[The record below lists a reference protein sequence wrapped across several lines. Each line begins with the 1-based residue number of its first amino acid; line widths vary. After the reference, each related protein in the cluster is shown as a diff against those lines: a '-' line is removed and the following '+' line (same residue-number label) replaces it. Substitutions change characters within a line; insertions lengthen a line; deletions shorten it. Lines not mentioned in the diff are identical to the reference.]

1 MGGFGKGEQMRTLIL
16 DDDWGKWKFGDTDA
30 VMTFTP
36 KTDDKTPSYDNN
48 VLTFKVAQAKGLN
61 SGDYIAS
68 APGHVANN
76 SQDVELDTSDLAQLE
91 PDTYAVELW
100 ITNGVTKKTQV
111 YPSDSYCFF
120 TIDQNTM
127 GVTDISNISNKT
139 LQAVYADLL
148 QKVNAFK
155 QGAAGKDGIT
165 PKLVAGTVTKLPSD
179 AQPTFLLTPLPNDP
193 NSYRIDLGLPSGP
206 KGDKGDSIKGEK
218 GDPGEDGV
226 TPHLDKATGDWFV
239 GSLDTMVKAQGPAGE
254 VPDMSQFVKV
264 SALNNQLT
272 TINTA
277 IKSRVTSDQ
286 LQAVADANG
295 QTLSKLNS
303 LIGSLS
309 SASASA
315 STSTSVST
323 SQSKS
328 TSSTS
333 QSQSMSSSISA
344 STSTSAS
351 ASQSMSSSIS
361 ASLSTSEQI
370 SASASTSTSLST
382 SLSASASQSASAS
395 ASTSTSQANG

>member
-1 MGGFGKGEQMRTLIL
+1 MRTLVL

-48 VLTFKVAQAKGLN
+48 VLTFKIAQANGLN

-155 QGAAGKDGIT
+155 QGAAGKDGVT
-165 PKLVAGTVTKLPSD
+165 PKLIAGNITKLAPD

-193 NSYRIDLGLPSGP
+193 NTYRIDLGLPAGP

-226 TPHLDKATGDWFV
+226 TPHIDKATGDWFV
-239 GSLDTMVKAQGPAGE
+239 GSLDTMVKAQGPAGD

-264 SALNNQLT
+264 DALNQQLT

-309 SASASA
+309 STPA
-315 STSTSVST
+315 
-323 SQSKS
+323 
-328 TSSTS
+328 
-333 QSQSMSSSISA
+333 SA

-351 ASQSMSSSIS
+351 QSQSASTSLSTSTSASALQSMSSSIS
-361 ASLSTSEQI
+361 SSLSTSQSI
-370 SASASTSTSLST
+370 SASASTSTSMST

-395 ASTSTSQANG
+395 ASTSTSQAKE

>member
-1 MGGFGKGEQMRTLIL
+1 MRTLVL

-48 VLTFKVAQAKGLN
+48 VLTFKIAQANGLN

-155 QGAAGKDGIT
+155 QGAAGKDGVT
-165 PKLVAGTVTKLPSD
+165 PKLIAGNITKLAPD

-193 NSYRIDLGLPSGP
+193 NTYRIDLGLPAGP

-226 TPHLDKATGDWFV
+226 TPHIDKATGDWFV
-239 GSLDTMVKAQGPAGE
+239 GSLDTMAKAQGPAGD

-264 SALNNQLT
+264 DALNQQLT

-309 SASASA
+309 STPA
-315 STSTSVST
+315 
-323 SQSKS
+323 
-328 TSSTS
+328 
-333 QSQSMSSSISA
+333 SA

-351 ASQSMSSSIS
+351 QSQSASTSLSTSTSASALQSMSSSIS
-361 ASLSTSEQI
+361 SSLSTSQSI
-370 SASASTSTSLST
+370 SASASTSTSMST

-395 ASTSTSQANG
+395 ASTSTSQAKE

>member
-1 MGGFGKGEQMRTLIL
+1 MRTLIL

-48 VLTFKVAQAKGLN
+48 VLTFKIAQADGLK

-179 AQPTFLLTPLPNDP
+179 AQPTFLLTPLPDDP

-226 TPHLDKATGDWFV
+226 TPHIDKTTGDWFV
-239 GSLDTMVKAQGPAGE
+239 GSLDTMVKAQGPAGD

-309 SASASA
+309 TDKASVSASN
-315 STSTSVST
+315 ST
-323 SQSKS
+323 SQSQSNSHK
-328 TSSTS
+328 SSTS
-333 QSQSMSSSISA
+333 QSQSVSTSVSSSKSA
-344 STSTSAS
+344 SASNSQSTSTSIS
-351 ASQSMSSSIS
+351 TSQSIK
-361 ASLSTSEQI
+361 T
-370 SASASTSTSLST
+370 SASTSTSLST
-382 SLSASASQSASAS
+382 SVKASASQSVSAS
-395 ASTSTSQANG
+395 ASTSTSQAKE

>member
-1 MGGFGKGEQMRTLIL
+1 MRTLVL
-16 DDDWGKWKFGDTDA
+16 NNDWGNWKFGDTDA

-36 KTDDKTPSYDNN
+36 KTDDKTPSYDGN
-48 VLTFKVAQAKGLN
+48 VLTFKIAQANGLK
-61 SGDYIAS
+61 SGDYVAS
-68 APGHVANN
+68 APGHVATN
-76 SQDVELDTSDLAQLE
+76 SQDVELDTSNLAQLE

-111 YPSDSYCFF
+111 YPSESYCFF

-155 QGAAGKDGIT
+155 QGAAGKDGVT
-165 PKLVAGTVTKLPSD
+165 PKLIAGNITKLAPD

-193 NSYRIDLGLPSGP
+193 NTYRIDLGLPSGP
-206 KGDKGDSIKGEK
+206 KGDKGDSVKGEK

-226 TPHLDKATGDWFV
+226 TPHIDKATGDWFV

-264 SALNNQLT
+264 DALNQQLT

-277 IKSRVTSDQ
+277 IKSRVTNDQ
-286 LQAVADANG
+286 LQAVADANA

-303 LIGSLS
+303 LIASLS
-309 SASASA
+309 SASDSTPTSSSQPASTSASTPTSASQASSTSASA
-315 STSTSVST
+315 STSAI
-323 SQSKS
+323 Q
-328 TSSTS
+328 
-333 QSQSMSSSISA
+333 A
-344 STSTSAS
+344 STPTSAS
-351 ASQSMSSSIS
+351 QP
-361 ASLSTSEQI
+361 
-370 SASASTSTSLST
+370 
-382 SLSASASQSASAS
+382 ASAS

>member
-1 MGGFGKGEQMRTLIL
+1 MRTLVL
-16 DDDWGKWKFGDTDA
+16 NNDWGNWKFGDTDA

-36 KTDDKTPSYDNN
+36 KTDDKTPSYDGN
-48 VLTFKVAQAKGLN
+48 VLTFKIAQANGLK
-61 SGDYIAS
+61 SGDYVAS
-68 APGHVANN
+68 APGHVATN

-111 YPSDSYCFF
+111 YPSESYCFF

-155 QGAAGKDGIT
+155 QGAAGKDGVT
-165 PKLVAGTVTKLPSD
+165 PKLIAGNITKLAPD

-193 NSYRIDLGLPSGP
+193 NTYRIDLGLPSGP
-206 KGDKGDSIKGEK
+206 KGDKGDSVKGEK

-226 TPHLDKATGDWFV
+226 TPHIDKATGDWFV

-264 SALNNQLT
+264 DALNQQLT

-286 LQAVADANG
+286 LQAVADANA
-295 QTLSKLNS
+295 QTLSKLNR
-303 LIGSLS
+303 LIDSLS
-309 SASASA
+309 SASDSTPTSSSQPASTSASTPTSASQASSTSDSASTSASQASASA
-315 STSTSVST
+315 STSTSA
-323 SQSKS
+323 SQ
-328 TSSTS
+328 
-333 QSQSMSSSISA
+333 A
-344 STSTSAS
+344 STSAS
-351 ASQSMSSSIS
+351 
-361 ASLSTSEQI
+361 TP
-370 SASASTSTSLST
+370 T
-382 SLSASASQSASAS
+382 SASQPASAS

>member
-1 MGGFGKGEQMRTLIL
+1 MRTLVL
-16 DDDWGKWKFGDTDA
+16 NNDWGNWKFGDTDA

-36 KTDDKTPSYDNN
+36 KTDDKTPSYDGN
-48 VLTFKVAQAKGLN
+48 VLTFKIAQANGLK
-61 SGDYIAS
+61 SGDYVAS
-68 APGHVANN
+68 APGHVATN
-76 SQDVELDTSDLAQLE
+76 SQDVELDTSDLAQLK

-111 YPSDSYCFF
+111 YPSESYCFF

-155 QGAAGKDGIT
+155 QGAAGKDGVT
-165 PKLVAGTVTKLPSD
+165 PKLIAGNITKLAPD

-193 NSYRIDLGLPSGP
+193 NTYRIDLGLPSGP
-206 KGDKGDSIKGEK
+206 KGDKGDSVKGEK

-226 TPHLDKATGDWFV
+226 TPHIDKTTGDWFV

-264 SALNNQLT
+264 DALNQQLT

-277 IKSRVTSDQ
+277 IKSRVTNDQ
-286 LQAVADANG
+286 LQAVADANA

-303 LIGSLS
+303 LIASLS
-309 SASASA
+309 SASDSTPTSSSQPASTSASTPTSASQASSTSASA
-315 STSTSVST
+315 STSASQASTSVST
-323 SQSKS
+323 P
-328 TSSTS
+328 
-333 QSQSMSSSISA
+333 
-344 STSTSAS
+344 TSAS
-351 ASQSMSSSIS
+351 QP
-361 ASLSTSEQI
+361 
-370 SASASTSTSLST
+370 
-382 SLSASASQSASAS
+382 ASAS

>member
-1 MGGFGKGEQMRTLIL
+1 MRTLVL
-16 DDDWGKWKFGDTDA
+16 NNDWGNLKFGDTDA

-36 KTDDKTPSYDNN
+36 KTDDKTPSYDGN
-48 VLTFKVAQAKGLN
+48 VLTFKIAQANGLK
-61 SGDYIAS
+61 SGDYVAS
-68 APGHVANN
+68 APGHVATN

-111 YPSDSYCFF
+111 YPSESYCFF

-155 QGAAGKDGIT
+155 QGAAGKDGVT
-165 PKLVAGTVTKLPSD
+165 PKLIAGNITKLAPD

-193 NSYRIDLGLPSGP
+193 NTYRIDLGLPSGP
-206 KGDKGDSIKGEK
+206 KGDKGDSVKGEK

-226 TPHLDKATGDWFV
+226 TPHIDKATGDWFV

-264 SALNNQLT
+264 DALNQQLT

-286 LQAVADANG
+286 LQAVADANA

-303 LIGSLS
+303 LIDSLS
-309 SASASA
+309 SASDSTPTSSSQPA
-315 STSTSVST
+315 ST
-323 SQSKS
+323 
-328 TSSTS
+328 
-333 QSQSMSSSISA
+333 SA

-351 ASQSMSSSIS
+351 Q
-361 ASLSTSEQI
+361 
-370 SASASTSTSLST
+370 ASASTSTPT
-382 SLSASASQSASAS
+382 SASQASTSASNPTSASQPASAS

>member
-1 MGGFGKGEQMRTLIL
+1 MRTLVL
-16 DDDWGKWKFGDTDA
+16 NDDWGNWKFGDTDA

-36 KTDDKTPSYDNN
+36 KTDDKTPSYDGN
-48 VLTFKVAQAKGLN
+48 VLTFKIAQANGLK
-61 SGDYIAS
+61 SGDYVAS
-68 APGHVANN
+68 APGHVATN
-76 SQDVELDTSDLAQLE
+76 SQDIELDTSDLAQLE

-111 YPSDSYCFF
+111 YPSESYCFF

-155 QGAAGKDGIT
+155 QGAAGKDGVT
-165 PKLVAGTVTKLPSD
+165 PKLIAGNITKLAPD

-193 NSYRIDLGLPSGP
+193 STYRIDLGLPSGP
-206 KGDKGDSIKGEK
+206 KGDKGDSVKGEK

-226 TPHLDKATGDWFV
+226 TPHIDKATGDWFV

-264 SALNNQLT
+264 DALNQQLT
-272 TINTA
+272 TINNA

-286 LQAVADANG
+286 LQAVADANA

-303 LIGSLS
+303 LIASLS
-309 SASASA
+309 SASDSTPTSSSQPASTSA
-315 STSTSVST
+315 STSA
-323 SQSKS
+323 SQA
-328 TSSTS
+328 SSTS
-333 QSQSMSSSISA
+333 DSA
-344 STSTSAS
+344 STSASQASSTSAS
-351 ASQSMSSSIS
+351 
-361 ASLSTSEQI
+361 TP
-370 SASASTSTSLST
+370 T
-382 SLSASASQSASAS
+382 SASQPASAS

>member
-1 MGGFGKGEQMRTLIL
+1 MRTLVL
-16 DDDWGKWKFGDTDA
+16 NNDWGNWKFGDTDA

-36 KTDDKTPSYDNN
+36 KTDDKTPSYDGN
-48 VLTFKVAQAKGLN
+48 VLTFKIAQANGLK
-61 SGDYIAS
+61 SGDYVAS
-68 APGHVANN
+68 APGHVATN

-111 YPSDSYCFF
+111 YPSESYCFF

-155 QGAAGKDGIT
+155 QGAAGKDGVT
-165 PKLVAGTVTKLPSD
+165 PKLIAGNITKLAPD

-193 NSYRIDLGLPSGP
+193 NTYRIDLGLPSGP
-206 KGDKGDSIKGEK
+206 KGDKGDSVKGEK

-226 TPHLDKATGDWFV
+226 TPHIDKATGDWFV

-264 SALNNQLT
+264 DALNQQLT

-286 LQAVADANG
+286 LQAVADANAK
-295 QTLSKLNS
+295 TLSKLNS
-303 LIGSLS
+303 LIASLS
-309 SASASA
+309 SASDSTPTSSSQPASTSASTPTSASQASSTSASA
-315 STSTSVST
+315 STSA
-323 SQSKS
+323 SQ
-328 TSSTS
+328 
-333 QSQSMSSSISA
+333 A
-344 STSTSAS
+344 STSAS
-351 ASQSMSSSIS
+351 
-361 ASLSTSEQI
+361 TP
-370 SASASTSTSLST
+370 T
-382 SLSASASQSASAS
+382 SASQPASAS

>member
-1 MGGFGKGEQMRTLIL
+1 MRTLVL
-16 DDDWGKWKFGDTDA
+16 NNDWGNWKFGDTDA

-36 KTDDKTPSYDNN
+36 KTDDKTPSYDGN
-48 VLTFKVAQAKGLN
+48 VLTFKIAQANGLK
-61 SGDYIAS
+61 SGDYVAS
-68 APGHVANN
+68 APGHVATN

-111 YPSDSYCFF
+111 YPSESYCFF

-155 QGAAGKDGIT
+155 QGAAGKDGVT
-165 PKLVAGTVTKLPSD
+165 PKLIAGNITKLAPD

-193 NSYRIDLGLPSGP
+193 NTYRIDLGLPSGP
-206 KGDKGDSIKGEK
+206 KGDKGDSVKGEK

-226 TPHLDKATGDWFV
+226 TPHIDKATGDWFV
-239 GSLDTMVKAQGPAGE
+239 GSLDTMVKAQGPVGE

-264 SALNNQLT
+264 DALNQQLT

-286 LQAVADANG
+286 LQAVADANA

-303 LIGSLS
+303 LIDSLS
-309 SASASA
+309 SASDSTPTSSSQPASTSASTPTSASQPASTSA
-315 STSTSVST
+315 STSA
-323 SQSKS
+323 SQA
-328 TSSTS
+328 SSTS
-333 QSQSMSSSISA
+333 DSA
-344 STSTSAS
+344 STSASQASTSAS
-351 ASQSMSSSIS
+351 
-361 ASLSTSEQI
+361 TP
-370 SASASTSTSLST
+370 T
-382 SLSASASQSASAS
+382 SASQPASAS

>member
-1 MGGFGKGEQMRTLIL
+1 MRTLIL

-36 KTDDKTPSYDNN
+36 KTDDKTPNYDNN
-48 VLTFKVAQAKGLN
+48 VLTFKIAQANGLN

-76 SQDVELDTSDLAQLE
+76 GQDVELDTSDLAQLD

-100 ITNGVTKKTQV
+100 ITNSVTKKTQV

-155 QGAAGKDGIT
+155 QGTAGKDGVT
-165 PKLVAGTVTKLPSD
+165 PKLVAGTVTKLPPD

-218 GDPGEDGV
+218 GDPGENGV
-226 TPHLDKATGDWFV
+226 TPHIDKATGDWFV

-264 SALNNQLT
+264 DALNQQLT

-286 LQAVADANG
+286 LQAVADANA
-295 QTLSKLNS
+295 QTLSKLNG
-303 LIGSLS
+303 LIASLS
-309 SASASA
+309 SASDSTPTSSSQPASTSASTPTSASQASSTSDSA
-315 STSTSVST
+315 STSA
-323 SQSKS
+323 SQ
-328 TSSTS
+328 
-333 QSQSMSSSISA
+333 A
-344 STSTSAS
+344 STSAS
-351 ASQSMSSSIS
+351 
-361 ASLSTSEQI
+361 TP
-370 SASASTSTSLST
+370 T
-382 SLSASASQSASAS
+382 SASQPASAS

>member
-1 MGGFGKGEQMRTLIL
+1 MRTLVL
-16 DDDWGKWKFGDTDA
+16 NNDWGNWKFGDTDA

-36 KTDDKTPSYDNN
+36 KTDDKTPSYDGN
-48 VLTFKVAQAKGLN
+48 VLTFKIAQANGLK
-61 SGDYIAS
+61 SGDYVAS
-68 APGHVANN
+68 APGHVATN

-111 YPSDSYCFF
+111 YPSESYCFF

-155 QGAAGKDGIT
+155 QGAAGKDGVT
-165 PKLVAGTVTKLPSD
+165 PKLIAGNITKLAPD

-193 NSYRIDLGLPSGP
+193 NTYRIDLGLPSGP
-206 KGDKGDSIKGEK
+206 KGDKGDSVKGEK

-226 TPHLDKATGDWFV
+226 TPHIDKATGDWFV

-264 SALNNQLT
+264 DALNQQLT

-286 LQAVADANG
+286 LQAVADANA

-303 LIGSLS
+303 LIASLS
-309 SASASA
+309 STSDSTPTSSSQPDSTSDSASTSASQPASASASA
-315 STSTSVST
+315 STSA
-323 SQSKS
+323 SQ
-328 TSSTS
+328 
-333 QSQSMSSSISA
+333 A
-344 STSTSAS
+344 STSAS
-351 ASQSMSSSIS
+351 
-361 ASLSTSEQI
+361 TP
-370 SASASTSTSLST
+370 T
-382 SLSASASQSASAS
+382 SASQPASAS

>member
-1 MGGFGKGEQMRTLIL
+1 MRTLVL
-16 DDDWGKWKFGDTDA
+16 NNDWGNWKFGDTDA

-36 KTDDKTPSYDNN
+36 KTDDKTPSYDGN
-48 VLTFKVAQAKGLN
+48 VLTFKIAQANGLK
-61 SGDYIAS
+61 SGDYVAS
-68 APGHVANN
+68 APGHVAIN

-111 YPSDSYCFF
+111 YPSESYCFF

-155 QGAAGKDGIT
+155 QGAAGKDGVT
-165 PKLVAGTVTKLPSD
+165 PKLIAGNITKLAPD

-193 NSYRIDLGLPSGP
+193 NTYRIDLGLPSGP
-206 KGDKGDSIKGEK
+206 KGDKGDSVKGEK

-226 TPHLDKATGDWFV
+226 TPHIDKATGDWFV
-239 GSLDTMVKAQGPAGE
+239 GSLDTMVKAQGPTGE

-264 SALNNQLT
+264 DALNQQLT

-286 LQAVADANG
+286 LQAVADANA

-303 LIGSLS
+303 LIDSLS
-309 SASASA
+309 SSSDSTPTSSSQPASTSASTPTSASQASSTSASA
-315 STSTSVST
+315 STSA
-323 SQSKS
+323 SQ
-328 TSSTS
+328 
-333 QSQSMSSSISA
+333 A
-344 STSTSAS
+344 STSAS
-351 ASQSMSSSIS
+351 
-361 ASLSTSEQI
+361 TP
-370 SASASTSTSLST
+370 T
-382 SLSASASQSASAS
+382 SASQPASAS

>member
-1 MGGFGKGEQMRTLIL
+1 MRTLVL
-16 DDDWGKWKFGDTDA
+16 NDDWGNWKFGDTDA

-36 KTDDKTPSYDNN
+36 KTDDKTPSYDGN
-48 VLTFKVAQAKGLN
+48 VLTFKIAQANGLK
-61 SGDYIAS
+61 SGDYVAS
-68 APGHVANN
+68 APGHVATN

-111 YPSDSYCFF
+111 YPSESYCFF

-155 QGAAGKDGIT
+155 QGAAGKDGVT
-165 PKLVAGTVTKLPSD
+165 PKLIAGNITKLAPD

-193 NSYRIDLGLPSGP
+193 NTYRIDLGLPSGP
-206 KGDKGDSIKGEK
+206 KGDKGDSVKGEK

-226 TPHLDKATGDWFV
+226 TPHIDKATGDWFV

-264 SALNNQLT
+264 DALNQQLT

-286 LQAVADANG
+286 LQAVADANA

-303 LIGSLS
+303 LIDSLS
-309 SASASA
+309 SSSD
-315 STSTSVST
+315 STP
-323 SQSKS
+323 
-328 TSSTS
+328 TSSS
-333 QSQSMSSSISA
+333 QP
-344 STSTSAS
+344 TSTSAS
-351 ASQSMSSSIS
+351 APTS
-361 ASLSTSEQI
+361 ASQPP
-370 SASASTSTSLST
+370 SASTSTPT
-382 SLSASASQSASAS
+382 SASQPASAS

>member
-1 MGGFGKGEQMRTLIL
+1 MRTLVL

-48 VLTFKVAQAKGLN
+48 VLTFKNAQANGLN

-155 QGAAGKDGIT
+155 QGAAGKDGVT
-165 PKLVAGTVTKLPSD
+165 PKLIAGNITKLAPD
-179 AQPTFLLTPLPNDP
+179 AQPTFLLIPLPNDP
-193 NSYRIDLGLPSGP
+193 NTYRIDLGLPAGP

-226 TPHLDKATGDWFV
+226 TPHIDKATGDWFV
-239 GSLDTMVKAQGPAGE
+239 GSLDTMVKAQGPAGD

-264 SALNNQLT
+264 DALNQQLT

-361 ASLSTSEQI
+361 ASLSTSQSI
-370 SASASTSTSLST
+370 SASASTSTSMST

-395 ASTSTSQANG
+395 ASTSTSQAKE

>member
-1 MGGFGKGEQMRTLIL
+1 MGGFEKGDKMRTLVL

-48 VLTFKVAQAKGLN
+48 VLTFKIAQANGLN

-155 QGAAGKDGIT
+155 QGAAGKDGVT
-165 PKLVAGTVTKLPSD
+165 PKLIAGNITKLAPD

-193 NSYRIDLGLPSGP
+193 NTYRIDLGLPAGP

-226 TPHLDKATGDWFV
+226 TPHIDKATGDWFV
-239 GSLDTMVKAQGPAGE
+239 GSLDTMVKAQGPAGD

-264 SALNNQLT
+264 DALNQQLT

-309 SASASA
+309 STPASA
-315 STSTSVST
+315 STGTSASQSQSASTSLST
-323 SQSKS
+323 S
-328 TSSTS
+328 TSASAL
-333 QSQSMSSSISA
+333 QSMSSSIS
-344 STSTSAS
+344 S
-351 ASQSMSSSIS
+351 
-361 ASLSTSEQI
+361 SLSTSQSI
-370 SASASTSTSLST
+370 SASASTSTSMST

-395 ASTSTSQANG
+395 ASTSTSQAKE

>member
-1 MGGFGKGEQMRTLIL
+1 MRTLVL
-16 DDDWGKWKFGDTDA
+16 NNDWGNWKFGDTDA

-36 KTDDKTPSYDNN
+36 KTDDKTPSYDGN
-48 VLTFKVAQAKGLN
+48 VLTFKIAQANGLK
-61 SGDYIAS
+61 SGDYVAS
-68 APGHVANN
+68 APGHVATN
-76 SQDVELDTSDLAQLE
+76 SQDVELDTSNLAQLE

-111 YPSDSYCFF
+111 YPSESYCFF

-155 QGAAGKDGIT
+155 QGTAGKDGVT
-165 PKLVAGTVTKLPSD
+165 PKLIAGNITKLAPD

-193 NSYRIDLGLPSGP
+193 NTYRIDLGLPSGP
-206 KGDKGDSIKGEK
+206 KGDKGDSVKGEK

-226 TPHLDKATGDWFV
+226 TPHIDKATGDWFV

-264 SALNNQLT
+264 DALNQQLT

-286 LQAVADANG
+286 LQAVADANAK
-295 QTLSKLNS
+295 TLSKLNS
-303 LIGSLS
+303 LIASLS
-309 SASASA
+309 SASDSTPTSSSQPASASA
-315 STSTSVST
+315 STP
-323 SQSKS
+323 
-328 TSSTS
+328 
-333 QSQSMSSSISA
+333 
-344 STSTSAS
+344 TSAS
-351 ASQSMSSSIS
+351 QPA
-361 ASLSTSEQI
+361 
-370 SASASTSTSLST
+370 SASASTPT
-382 SLSASASQSASAS
+382 SASQASTSASTPTSASQPASAS

>member
-1 MGGFGKGEQMRTLIL
+1 MRTLVL

-48 VLTFKVAQAKGLN
+48 VLTFKIAQADGLK

-91 PDTYAVELW
+91 PDTYVVELW

-155 QGAAGKDGIT
+155 QGTAGKDGIT

-206 KGDKGDSIKGEK
+206 KGDKGDSIKGDK
-218 GDPGEDGV
+218 GDPGDDGV
-226 TPHLDKATGDWFV
+226 TPHIDKATGDWFV

-264 SALNNQLT
+264 AVLNDQL
-272 TINTA
+272 TA

-303 LIGSLS
+303 LINSLS
-309 SASASA
+309 SASAS
-315 STSTSVST
+315 T
-323 SQSKS
+323 SQSNA
-328 TSSTS
+328 T
-333 QSQSMSSSISA
+333 SA
-344 STSTSAS
+344 SASPATSAS
-351 ASQSMSSSIS
+351 ASQS
-361 ASLSTSEQI
+361 I
-370 SASASTSTSLST
+370 SASASTSPSTSS

-395 ASTSTSQANG
+395 APTSTSQANR

>member
-1 MGGFGKGEQMRTLIL
+1 MRTLVL
-16 DDDWGKWKFGDTDA
+16 NNDWGNWKFGDTDA

-36 KTDDKTPSYDNN
+36 KTDDKTPSYDGN
-48 VLTFKVAQAKGLN
+48 VLTFKIAQANGLK
-61 SGDYIAS
+61 SGDYVAS
-68 APGHVANN
+68 APGHVATN

-111 YPSDSYCFF
+111 YPSESYCFF

-155 QGAAGKDGIT
+155 QGAAGKDGVT
-165 PKLVAGTVTKLPSD
+165 PKLIAGNITKLAPD

-193 NSYRIDLGLPSGP
+193 STYRIDLGLPSGP
-206 KGDKGDSIKGEK
+206 KGDKGDSVKGEK

-226 TPHLDKATGDWFV
+226 TPHIDKATGDWFV

-264 SALNNQLT
+264 DALNQQLT
-272 TINTA
+272 TINNA

-286 LQAVADANG
+286 LQAVADANA

-303 LIGSLS
+303 LIDSLS
-309 SASASA
+309 SASDSTPTSSSQPASASASA
-315 STSTSVST
+315 STSA
-323 SQSKS
+323 SQ
-328 TSSTS
+328 
-333 QSQSMSSSISA
+333 A
-344 STSTSAS
+344 STSAS
-351 ASQSMSSSIS
+351 
-361 ASLSTSEQI
+361 TP
-370 SASASTSTSLST
+370 T
-382 SLSASASQSASAS
+382 SASQPASAS

>member
-1 MGGFGKGEQMRTLIL
+1 MRTLVL
-16 DDDWGKWKFGDTDA
+16 NNDWGNWKFGDTDA

-36 KTDDKTPSYDNN
+36 KTDDKTPIYDGN
-48 VLTFKVAQAKGLN
+48 VLTFKIAQANGLK
-61 SGDYIAS
+61 SGDYVAS
-68 APGHVANN
+68 APGHVATNG
-76 SQDVELDTSDLAQLE
+76 QGVELDTSDLAQLE

-111 YPSDSYCFF
+111 YPSESYCFF

-155 QGAAGKDGIT
+155 QGAAGKDGVT
-165 PKLVAGTVTKLPSD
+165 PKLIAGNITKLAPD
-179 AQPTFLLTPLPNDP
+179 TQPTFLLTPLPTDP
-193 NSYRIDLGLPSGP
+193 NTYRIDLGLPSGP
-206 KGDKGDSIKGEK
+206 KGDKGDSVKGEK

-226 TPHLDKATGDWFV
+226 TPHIDKATGDWFV
-239 GSLDTMVKAQGPAGE
+239 GSLDTMVKAQGPSGE

-264 SALNNQLT
+264 DALNQQLT

-286 LQAVADANG
+286 LQAVADANA

-303 LIGSLS
+303 LIASLS
-309 SASASA
+309 SASDSTPTSASQPASTSASTPTSASQASSTSASA
-315 STSTSVST
+315 STSA
-323 SQSKS
+323 SQ
-328 TSSTS
+328 
-333 QSQSMSSSISA
+333 A
-344 STSTSAS
+344 STSAS
-351 ASQSMSSSIS
+351 
-361 ASLSTSEQI
+361 TP
-370 SASASTSTSLST
+370 T
-382 SLSASASQSASAS
+382 SASQPASAS

>member
-1 MGGFGKGEQMRTLIL
+1 MRTLVL
-16 DDDWGKWKFGDTDA
+16 NDDWGNWKFGDTDA

-36 KTDDKTPSYDNN
+36 KTDDKTPSYDGN
-48 VLTFKVAQAKGLN
+48 VLTFKIAQANGLK
-61 SGDYIAS
+61 SGDYVAS
-68 APGHVANN
+68 APGHVATN

-100 ITNGVTKKTQV
+100 ITNGVTKKSQA
-111 YPSDSYCFF
+111 YPSESYCFF

-155 QGAAGKDGIT
+155 QGAAGKDGVT
-165 PKLVAGTVTKLPSD
+165 PKLIAGNITKLAPD

-193 NSYRIDLGLPSGP
+193 NTYRIDLGLPSGP
-206 KGDKGDSIKGEK
+206 KGDKGDSVKGEK

-226 TPHLDKATGDWFV
+226 TPHIDKATGDWFV

-264 SALNNQLT
+264 DALNQQLT

-286 LQAVADANG
+286 LQAVADANA

-303 LIGSLS
+303 LIASLS
-309 SASASA
+309 SASD
-315 STSTSVST
+315 STP
-323 SQSKS
+323 
-328 TSSTS
+328 TSSS
-333 QSQSMSSSISA
+333 QPA
-344 STSTSAS
+344 STSAS
-351 ASQSMSSSIS
+351 TPTSASQASS
-361 ASLSTSEQI
+361 T
-370 SASASTSTSLST
+370 SASTPT
-382 SLSASASQSASAS
+382 SASQASTSASTPTSSSQPASTS

>member
-48 VLTFKVAQAKGLN
+48 VLTFKIAQADGLK

-68 APGHVANN
+68 APGHVATN

-111 YPSDSYCFF
+111 YPSESYCFF

-155 QGAAGKDGIT
+155 QGAAGKDGVT
-165 PKLVAGTVTKLPSD
+165 PKLIAGNITKLAPD

-193 NSYRIDLGLPSGP
+193 NTYRIDLGLPSGP
-206 KGDKGDSIKGEK
+206 KGDKGDSVKGEK

-226 TPHLDKATGDWFV
+226 TPHIDKATGDWFV

-264 SALNNQLT
+264 DALNQQLT
-272 TINTA
+272 TINNA

-286 LQAVADANG
+286 LQAVADANAK
-295 QTLSKLNS
+295 TLSKLNS
-303 LIGSLS
+303 LIASLS
-309 SASASA
+309 SASDSTPTSSSQPASPSASTPTSASQPSSTSASA
-315 STSTSVST
+315 STSA
-323 SQSKS
+323 SQ
-328 TSSTS
+328 
-333 QSQSMSSSISA
+333 A
-344 STSTSAS
+344 STSAS
-351 ASQSMSSSIS
+351 
-361 ASLSTSEQI
+361 TP
-370 SASASTSTSLST
+370 T
-382 SLSASASQSASAS
+382 SASQPASAS

>member
-1 MGGFGKGEQMRTLIL
+1 
-16 DDDWGKWKFGDTDA
+16 
-30 VMTFTP
+30 MT
-36 KTDDKTPSYDNN
+36 
-48 VLTFKVAQAKGLN
+48 
-61 SGDYIAS
+61 
-68 APGHVANN
+68 
-76 SQDVELDTSDLAQLE
+76 
-91 PDTYAVELW
+91 
-100 ITNGVTKKTQV
+100 
-111 YPSDSYCFF
+111 
-120 TIDQNTM
+120 
-127 GVTDISNISNKT
+127 
-139 LQAVYADLL
+139 
-148 QKVNAFK
+148 

>member
-1 MGGFGKGEQMRTLIL
+1 MGGFGKGDKMRTLVL

-48 VLTFKVAQAKGLN
+48 VLTFKISQANGLN

-155 QGAAGKDGIT
+155 QGEAGKDGVT
-165 PKLVAGTVTKLPSD
+165 PKLIAGNITKLAPD

-193 NSYRIDLGLPSGP
+193 NTYRIDLGLPSGP
-206 KGDKGDSIKGEK
+206 KGDKGDSVKGEK

-226 TPHLDKATGDWFV
+226 TPHIDKATGDWFV

-264 SALNNQLT
+264 DALNQQLT

-286 LQAVADANG
+286 LQAVADANA

-303 LIGSLS
+303 LIDSLS
-309 SASASA
+309 SSSDSTPTSASQA
-315 STSTSVST
+315 S
-323 SQSKS
+323 
-328 TSSTS
+328 
-333 QSQSMSSSISA
+333 
-344 STSTSAS
+344 STSAS
-351 ASQSMSSSIS
+351 
-361 ASLSTSEQI
+361 TP
-370 SASASTSTSLST
+370 T
-382 SLSASASQSASAS
+382 SASQPASAS

>member
-1 MGGFGKGEQMRTLIL
+1 MRTLIL

-48 VLTFKVAQAKGLN
+48 VLTFKIAQADGLK

-179 AQPTFLLTPLPNDP
+179 AQPTFLLTPLPDDP

-226 TPHLDKATGDWFV
+226 TPHIDKTTGDWFV
-239 GSLDTMVKAQGPAGE
+239 GSLDTMVKAQGPAGD

-309 SASASA
+309 TDKASVSASN
-315 STSTSVST
+315 ST
-323 SQSKS
+323 SQSQSNSHK
-328 TSSTS
+328 SSTS
-333 QSQSMSSSISA
+333 QSQSVSTSVSSSKSA
-344 STSTSAS
+344 SASNSQSTSTSIS
-351 ASQSMSSSIS
+351 TSQSIK
-361 ASLSTSEQI
+361 T
-370 SASASTSTSLST
+370 SASTSTSLST
-382 SLSASASQSASAS
+382 SVKASASQSVSAS
-395 ASTSTSQANG
+395 ASTSTSQAKEQKVRK

>member
-1 MGGFGKGEQMRTLIL
+1 MRTLVL
-16 DDDWGKWKFGDTDA
+16 NNDWGNWKFGDTDA

-36 KTDDKTPSYDNN
+36 KTDDKTPNYDGN
-48 VLTFKVAQAKGLN
+48 VLTFKIAQANGLK
-61 SGDYIAS
+61 SGDYVAS
-68 APGHVANN
+68 APGHVATN

-111 YPSDSYCFF
+111 YPSESYCFF

-155 QGAAGKDGIT
+155 QGAAGKDGVT
-165 PKLVAGTVTKLPSD
+165 PKLIAGNITKLAPD

-193 NSYRIDLGLPSGP
+193 NTYRIDLGLPSGP
-206 KGDKGDSIKGEK
+206 KGDKGDSVKGEK

-226 TPHLDKATGDWFV
+226 TPHIDKATGDWFV

-264 SALNNQLT
+264 DALNQQLT

-277 IKSRVTSDQ
+277 IKSRVTNDQ
-286 LQAVADANG
+286 LQAVADANA
-295 QTLSKLNS
+295 QTLSKLNGLIAS
-303 LIGSLS
+303 LSSTSDSTPTSASQAS

-315 STSTSVST
+315 STSA
-323 SQSKS
+323 SQ
-328 TSSTS
+328 
-333 QSQSMSSSISA
+333 A
-344 STSTSAS
+344 STSAS
-351 ASQSMSSSIS
+351 
-361 ASLSTSEQI
+361 TP
-370 SASASTSTSLST
+370 T
-382 SLSASASQSASAS
+382 SASQPASAS
-395 ASTSTSQANG
+395 ASTNTSQANG

>member
-1 MGGFGKGEQMRTLIL
+1 MRTLIL

-48 VLTFKVAQAKGLN
+48 VLTFKIAQAKGLN

-68 APGHVANN
+68 APGRVANN

-155 QGAAGKDGIT
+155 QGAAGKDGVT
-165 PKLVAGTVTKLPSD
+165 PKLIAGNVTKLSQD
-179 AQPTFLLTPLPNDP
+179 AQPTFLLTPLPDDP
-193 NSYRIDLGLPSGP
+193 NTYRIDLGLPAGP

-218 GDPGEDGV
+218 GDPGDDGI
-226 TPHLDKATGDWFV
+226 TPHIDKVTGDWFT
-239 GSLDTMVKAQGPAGE
+239 GSLDTMTKAQGPAGPA
-254 VPDMSQFVKV
+254 PDMSQFVKV
-264 SALNNQLT
+264 DALNQQLT

-277 IKSRVTSDQ
+277 IKSLVTSDQ

-295 QTLSKLNS
+295 KTLSKLNS
-303 LIGSLS
+303 LISSLS
-309 SASASA
+309 SASSSA
-315 STSTSVST
+315 STSTSTSA
-323 SQSKS
+323 SQSI
-328 TSSTS
+328 SS
-333 QSQSMSSSISA
+333 
-344 STSTSAS
+344 STSTSVS
-351 ASQSMSSSIS
+351 ASQSIK
-361 ASLSTSEQI
+361 T
-370 SASASTSTSLST
+370 SASTSTSLST
-382 SLSASASQSASAS
+382 SVSASASQSTS
-395 ASTSTSQANG
+395 ASTSTSTSQAQG

>member
-1 MGGFGKGEQMRTLIL
+1 MRTLVL

-30 VMTFTP
+30 VMT
-36 KTDDKTPSYDNN
+36 
-48 VLTFKVAQAKGLN
+48 L
-61 SGDYIAS
+61 
-68 APGHVANN
+68 
-76 SQDVELDTSDLAQLE
+76 
-91 PDTYAVELW
+91 
-100 ITNGVTKKTQV
+100 V

-155 QGAAGKDGIT
+155 QGAAGKDGVT
-165 PKLVAGTVTKLPSD
+165 PKLIAGNITKLAPD

-193 NSYRIDLGLPSGP
+193 NTYRIDLGLPAGP

-226 TPHLDKATGDWFV
+226 TPHIDKATGDWFV
-239 GSLDTMVKAQGPAGE
+239 GSLDTMVKAQGPAGD

-264 SALNNQLT
+264 DALNQQLT

-309 SASASA
+309 STPASA
-315 STSTSVST
+315 STGTSASQSQSASTSLST
-323 SQSKS
+323 S
-328 TSSTS
+328 TSASAL
-333 QSQSMSSSISA
+333 QSMSSSIS
-344 STSTSAS
+344 S
-351 ASQSMSSSIS
+351 
-361 ASLSTSEQI
+361 SLSTSQSI
-370 SASASTSTSLST
+370 SASASTSTSMST

-395 ASTSTSQANG
+395 ASTSTSQAKE

>member
-1 MGGFGKGEQMRTLIL
+1 MRTLVL
-16 DDDWGKWKFGDTDA
+16 NNDWGNWKFGDTDA

-36 KTDDKTPSYDNN
+36 KTDDNTPSNDGN
-48 VLTFKVAQAKGLN
+48 VLTVKIAQANGLK
-61 SGDYIAS
+61 SGDYVAS
-68 APGHVANN
+68 APGHVATN

-111 YPSDSYCFF
+111 YPSESYCFF

-155 QGAAGKDGIT
+155 QGAAGKDGVT
-165 PKLVAGTVTKLPSD
+165 PKLIAGNITKLAPD

-193 NSYRIDLGLPSGP
+193 NTYRIDLGLPSGP
-206 KGDKGDSIKGEK
+206 KGDKGDSVKGEK

-226 TPHLDKATGDWFV
+226 TPHIDKATGDWFV

-264 SALNNQLT
+264 DALNQQLT
-272 TINTA
+272 TINNA

-286 LQAVADANG
+286 LQAVADANA

-303 LIGSLS
+303 LIDSLS
-309 SASASA
+309 SASDSTPTSSSQPASASA
-315 STSTSVST
+315 STPTSASQPAST
-323 SQSKS
+323 
-328 TSSTS
+328 
-333 QSQSMSSSISA
+333 SA
-344 STSTSAS
+344 STS
-351 ASQSMSSSIS
+351 ASQ
-361 ASLSTSEQI
+361 ASSTSD
-370 SASASTSTSLST
+370 SASTSASQAST
-382 SLSASASQSASAS
+382 SASTPTSASQPASS
-395 ASTSTSQANG
+395 SSSTSTSHANG

>member
-1 MGGFGKGEQMRTLIL
+1 MRTLVL
-16 DDDWGKWKFGDTDA
+16 NNDWGNWKFGDTDA

-36 KTDDKTPSYDNN
+36 KTDDKTPSYDGN
-48 VLTFKVAQAKGLN
+48 VLTFKIAQANGLK
-61 SGDYIAS
+61 SGDYVAS
-68 APGHVANN
+68 APGHVATN

-111 YPSDSYCFF
+111 YPSESYCFF

-155 QGAAGKDGIT
+155 QGAAGKDGVT
-165 PKLVAGTVTKLPSD
+165 PKLIAGNITKLAPD

-193 NSYRIDLGLPSGP
+193 NTYRIDLGLPSGP
-206 KGDKGDSIKGEK
+206 KGDKGDSVKGEK

-226 TPHLDKATGDWFV
+226 TPHIDKATGDWFV

-264 SALNNQLT
+264 DALNQQLT
-272 TINTA
+272 TINNA

-286 LQAVADANG
+286 LQAVADANA

-303 LIGSLS
+303 LIDSLS
-309 SASASA
+309 SASDSTPTSSSQLASTSASTPTSASQASTSASTPTSASQASSTSASA
-315 STSTSVST
+315 STSA
-323 SQSKS
+323 SQ
-328 TSSTS
+328 
-333 QSQSMSSSISA
+333 A
-344 STSTSAS
+344 STSAS
-351 ASQSMSSSIS
+351 
-361 ASLSTSEQI
+361 TP
-370 SASASTSTSLST
+370 T
-382 SLSASASQSASAS
+382 SASQPASAS
-395 ASTSTSQANG
+395 ASTSTSQTNE